1 MTPGEGARAA
11 AETALR
17 DSYGRLLALVTRRTR
32 DIAAA
37 EDALSDAFAAALR
50 TWPDRGIPDRPEAWL
65 LTAARR
71 AAGAQDRRGRTA
83 RAAQDTLTMIETLGR
98 QPPDD
103 PFPDD
108 RLRLLFT
115 CAHPAIDP
123 AARTPLML
131 QTVLGL
137 DAARIAAAF
146 ATSPAAMSQRL
157 VRAKTRIRDAGIPF
171 STPEPP
177 DLPDRLGDVLAAI
190 YAAFGTGWDA
200 LGGAEDAGHPLTA
213 EAIWLARLTIH
224 LLPDEPEPMGLLSLM
239 LHATARRAA
248 RRDASGAYVPLSDQ
262 DRALWDTAM
271 IAEAEALLTRAAA
284 ARRFGRFQSEA
295 AIQSLHAATPRGARP
310 DARALTA
317 LYDALALHHPA
328 LGVLVARAVAH
339 GDRDGPAAG
348 LRLLDAIA
356 PERAAGYQPY
366 WAARL
371 SLARAAGQD
380 ATADMARRRA
390 MALTADPA
398 VAAWLATR

>member
-83 RAAQDTLTMIETLGR
+83 RAAQDTLTMLETLGR

-171 STPEPP
+171 ATPEPP

-213 EAIWLARLTIH
+213 EAIWLARLTVH
-224 LLPDEPEPMGLLSLM
+224 LLPNEPEPMGLLSLM

-248 RRDASGAYVPLSDQ
+248 RRDA
-262 DRALWDTAM
+262 
-271 IAEAEALLTRAAA
+271 
-284 ARRFGRFQSEA
+284 
-295 AIQSLHAATPRGARP
+295 
-310 DARALTA
+310 RALTA
-317 LYDALALHHPA
+317 LYDTLALHHPA

-380 ATADMARRRA
+380 AAADMARRRA